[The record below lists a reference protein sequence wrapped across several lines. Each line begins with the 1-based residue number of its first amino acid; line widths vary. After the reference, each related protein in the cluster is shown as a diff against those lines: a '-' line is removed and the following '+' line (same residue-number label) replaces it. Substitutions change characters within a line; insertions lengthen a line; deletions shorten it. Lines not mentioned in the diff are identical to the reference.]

1 MQKHRIYRRYI
12 RRVSIVGALALLLL
26 LALVV
31 AQAVAQGNSDP
42 LGGLADQARLAVC
55 DAVQPNHQDVF
66 TASWWGCGKF
76 IPARAQQVTSLDGF
90 AGPPGEAYH
99 SLWHVGAVVA
109 ADGQSYSP
117 RYVWSAS
124 DACRLGVDIPLAE
137 QMPGQ
142 YPQHGQQ
149 WSCPRDIGP
158 LTITGADA
166 QAGTISFVAAD
177 GRRGSFRLEQQ
188 RWTFAR

>member
-1 MQKHRIYRRYI
+1 VI
-12 RRVSIVGALALLLL
+12 GALALLLVLL
-26 LALVV
+26 LAVAQVV
-31 AQAVAQGNSDP
+31 AQGSSDP
-42 LGGLADQARLAVC
+42 LGSLADQARLAVC
-55 DAVQPNHQDVF
+55 SVIRPDHQEVF

-76 IPARAQQVTSLDGF
+76 IPARAQEVTSLEGF

-124 DACRLGVDIPLAE
+124 EGCMLGVDIPLAE
-137 QMPGQ
+137 QMPEQ
-142 YPQHGQQ
+142 YPQHGRQ
-149 WSCPRDIGP
+149 WECPRDIGP

-166 QAGTISFVAAD
+166 QAGTVSFVGAA
-177 GRRGSFRLEQQ
+177 GQRGTFSLEQQ
-188 RWTFAR
+188 RWSIAP